1 MHAWDEQM
9 RDETEH
15 EGPTGGIYRWITETN
30 GLMGPTATVRIPA
43 RHVRVCILLPND
55 VSLPLRD
62 RDMEMSWVEADRTK
76 QKRSILQ
83 LRDKSRDASTGL
95 KINVEAVG
103 RSVSR

>member
-15 EGPTGGIYRWITETN
+15 GGPTGGMYRWITETN
-30 GLMGPTATVRIPA
+30 GLMGPTATVRFPA

-62 RDMEMSWVEADRTK
+62 RDMGMSWVEADRTK
-76 QKRSILQ
+76 QKRSMENVVTSVLQ
-83 LRDKSRDASTGL
+83 LRDKSR
-95 KINVEAVG
+95 VEAVG
-103 RSVSR
+103 RSVGR